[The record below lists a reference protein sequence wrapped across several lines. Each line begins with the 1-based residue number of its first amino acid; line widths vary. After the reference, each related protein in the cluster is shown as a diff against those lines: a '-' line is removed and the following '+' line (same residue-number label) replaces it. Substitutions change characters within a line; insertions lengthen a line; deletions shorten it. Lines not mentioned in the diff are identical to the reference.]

1 MCLLYIVEYG
11 MGSEVSTYGDMYS
24 FGMLL
29 LEMLTGRRPIDEMFD
44 DGQNLRM
51 FVEISLP
58 NNLIHIL
65 DPNLVPR
72 NIEATI
78 EDGNSGNFTPN
89 VEKCLV
95 SLFRIGLA
103 CSVESPK
110 ERMNI
115 VDVTRDLSIIKK
127 AYLAG
132 KYDRYL

>member
-1 MCLLYIVEYG
+1 MILLNLVEYG

-29 LEMLTGRRPIDEMFD
+29 LEIFTGRRPVDEMFD
-44 DGQNLRM
+44 DSQNLRM
-51 FVEISLP
+51 FVETSLP

-65 DPNLVPR
+65 DPHLVPR
-72 NIEATI
+72 NVEATI
-78 EDGNSGNFTPN
+78 EDGNNGTFTPN

-95 SLFRIGLA
+95 SLFWIGLA

-115 VDVTRDLSIIKK
+115 IDVTRELSIIKK

-132 KYDRYL
+132 EFD

>member
-1 MCLLYIVEYG
+1 MFLLYLVEYG

-29 LEMLTGRRPIDEMFD
+29 LEILTGRRPVDEMFV
-44 DGQNLRM
+44 DGQNLRT
-51 FVEISLP
+51 FVEISFP
-58 NNLIHIL
+58 NDVIHIL
-65 DPNLVPR
+65 DPHLVPR
-72 NIEATI
+72 NVEATI
-78 EDGNSGNFTPN
+78 EDGITSGNFTPN

-115 VDVTRDLSIIKK
+115 IDVTRELSIIKK

-132 KYDRYL
+132 KFD